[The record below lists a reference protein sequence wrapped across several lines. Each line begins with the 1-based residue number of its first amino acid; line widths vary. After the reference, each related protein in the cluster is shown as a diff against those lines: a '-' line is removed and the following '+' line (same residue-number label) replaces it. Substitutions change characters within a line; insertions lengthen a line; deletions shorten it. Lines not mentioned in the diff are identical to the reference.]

1 MAAIVAG
8 DILFKGSVV
17 AAAGNTTANAN
28 PNTWLGDQ
36 ISTTA
41 WAGGALN
48 DLFDDISGA
57 ENAAST
63 IDYRG
68 LFIHNNNGA
77 NTYQN
82 AVIYIS
88 AETAGGA
95 SIAVAVDT
103 VAISAIGSAS
113 TQMTTIANETTSP
126 GGGAGAFSS
135 PTTAGTGLAL
145 GSIPIAQCKGF
156 WVRRTAANTA
166 ALSADGV
173 TIAVSGDTG
182 SL

>member
-1 MAAIVAG
+1 MAAITSG
-8 DILFKGSVV
+8 ELLFKYSVA
-17 AAAGNTTANAN
+17 AAAGNTTASAAS
-28 PNTWLGDQ
+28 TSLGDQ
-36 ISTTA
+36 ISTTQ
-41 WAGGALN
+41 WSGGSAN

-63 IDYRG
+63 VDYRG
-68 LFIHNNNGA
+68 IFLHNSNSA
-77 NTYQN
+77 NVLENPTLYL
-82 AVIYIS
+82 S

-95 SIAVAVDT
+95 SIAVAVDNT
-103 VAISAIGSAS
+103 AASAIGSGS

-126 GGGAGAFSS
+126 GGGAGSFSS

-145 GSIPIAQCKGF
+145 SNIANGNCKGF

-166 ALSADGV
+166 ALSNDGV
-173 TIAVSGDTG
+173 TIAVTGDTG